1 MPVLREVV
9 CRSVPAQ
16 VPLGSVS
23 VVHDVLSNRDL
34 MGQPRPV
41 AVVYNV
47 WGGSLGLTNNSKED
61 FSCLVLVFVIWSI
74 LLWGKAVSLNGKT
87 IYMCR

>member
-41 AVVYNV
+41 AIVYNV
-47 WGGSLGLTNNSKED
+47 WGVSWAYKQLKRGLLMPGAGFCYMVYSSLGESSQPKWKNH
-61 FSCLVLVFVIWSI
+61 
-74 LLWGKAVSLNGKT
+74 
-87 IYMCR
+87 IYV